1 MSITAA
7 SLAHRQRYSVV
18 VPARFAAP
26 QTPRAAQQPTSVV
39 YIRRR
44 LLVSLVLAAVVAVV
58 WLGAG
63 SVVANRGGDPA
74 SASAV
79 RPTATVTYVVQAGDG
94 LISLAMK
101 MKVGVKDLLAA
112 NKLTLAS
119 VIWPG
124 MKLTLPAGALLPPV
138 TPVASLPPVPRTP
151 AKPVV
156 PTPPAAPLKY
166 TVVSGD

>member
-26 QTPRAAQQPTSVV
+26 QTPRAAQQHTSVV

-44 LLVSLVLAAVVAVV
+44 VLVSLVLAAVVAVV

-79 RPTATVTYVVQAGDG
+79 RPTATVTYVVQAGDSMWSIAAAHRG
-94 LISLAMK
+94 GHSQVDYVDMLI
-101 MKVGVKDLLAA
+101 DA
-112 NKLTLAS
+112 NGGS
-119 VIWPG
+119 SIEPG
-124 MKLTLPAGALLPPV
+124 QQLILP
-138 TPVASLPPVPRTP
+138 
-151 AKPVV
+151 
-156 PTPPAAPLKY
+156 
-166 TVVSGD
+166 